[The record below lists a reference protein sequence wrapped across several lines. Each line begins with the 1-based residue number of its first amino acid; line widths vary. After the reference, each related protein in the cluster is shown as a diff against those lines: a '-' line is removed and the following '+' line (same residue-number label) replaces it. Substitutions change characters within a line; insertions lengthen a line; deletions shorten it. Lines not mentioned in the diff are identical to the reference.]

1 CVAVAALTHVF
12 LPPMKSRGRGAII
25 IVASAAAY
33 QPLGL
38 AATYGATKAFDLMFG
53 EALWAENQGTGV
65 DGLVVS
71 PGPVE
76 TEFQTV
82 AGGVPYFDLT
92 TQYAALRDEILGAFD
107 RVCRQAT
114 FVLGEEVARFD
125 ERGIGTAV
133 HYPTPVHRQRAY
145 AGLDLAPGSLPHT
158 GRACARV
165 LSLPFFPE
173 TTRAPLAYTA

>member
-1 CVAVAALTHVF
+1 V
-12 LPPMKSRGRGAII
+12 R
-25 IVASAAAY
+25 
-33 QPLGL
+33 
-38 AATYGATKAFDLMFG
+38 
-53 EALWAENQGTGV
+53 
-65 DGLVVS
+65 
-71 PGPVE
+71 
-76 TEFQTV
+76 
-82 AGGVPYFDLT
+82 VPYFDLT

-173 TTRAPLAYTA
+173 MTSAQLAYTARTLAEIVGAR